1 MVAGLGQR
9 VARGGGEG
17 FEGAAAKKDRSYDLP
32 PMTYPPTAEI
42 STILVSHT
50 NFLDFYIFFI
60 FWGRLA
66 PRRFLHT
73 VPRRC
78 GGSLILTSTP
88 SMQYVIDACPPLLIP
103 L

>member
-50 NFLDFYIFFI
+50 NFLDFYFLGSLSSPTFSSHCSPTV
-60 FWGRLA
+60 WGGA
-66 PRRFLHT
+66 
-73 VPRRC
+73 
-78 GGSLILTSTP
+78 SLILTSTP